1 MILQIPATLE
11 ESRSR
16 RGKSWRLIFD
26 TQEEIPGDL
35 IASFNNNL
43 EKFGWLAFLVGQN
56 EIQAEDIKDLPELP
70 NTDDTKSPAQ
80 RLRDRMFVFYK
91 ERFQK
96 TEDFN
101 NWYISQIN
109 KIGEQYLD
117 KLN

>member
-1 MILQIPATLE
+1 MITQIPATLHKVN
-11 ESRSR
+11 SMSKR
-16 RGKSWRLIFD
+16 SWRLTFD
-26 TQEEIPGDL
+26 TQEEIPNEL
-35 IASFNNNL
+35 ITQFANNL
-43 EKFGWLAFLVGQN
+43 EAFGWLAFLVGQN